1 MEKKLKQIMSQ
12 VFEVPIEEITEN
24 TSPDTVEKWD
34 SLQHMNLILALE
46 ETFNVTFSSEEITEM
61 LNYKLIVMTLREHG
75 IKI

>member
-1 MEKKLKQIMSQ
+1 MEKKLRQIMSQ

-24 TSPDTVEKWD
+24 TSPDTVDKWD

>member
-1 MEKKLKQIMSQ
+1 MEEKLKQIMSQ

-46 ETFNVTFSSEEITEM
+46 EAFNVTFSSEEITEM
-61 LNYKLIVMTLREHG
+61 LNYKLIIMTLREHG

>member
-61 LNYKLIVMTLREHG
+61 LNYKLIIMTLREHG
-75 IKI
+75 VKI

>member
-1 MEKKLKQIMSQ
+1 MKKKLKQIMSQ

-46 ETFNVTFSSEEITEM
+46 DAFNVTFSSEEITEM
-61 LNYKLIVMTLREHG
+61 LNYKLIVMTLREYG

>member
-1 MEKKLKQIMSQ
+1 MEEKLKQIMSQ

-61 LNYKLIVMTLREHG
+61 LNYKLIVMTLKEHG

>member
-1 MEKKLKQIMSQ
+1 MEKKLRQIMSQ

-24 TSPDTVEKWD
+24 TSPDTVDKWD

-46 ETFNVTFSSEEITEM
+46 ETFNITFSSEEITEM

>member
-12 VFEVPIEEITEN
+12 VFGVPIEEITEN

-46 ETFNVTFSSEEITEM
+46 EALNVTFSSGEIIEM
-61 LNYKLIVMTLREHG
+61 LNYKLIVMTLRKHG